1 MPQFYVQGVFPMS
14 VSSQAESTG
23 TTSTHQRIQTALG
36 IDIGGTKISSGI
48 VHSLKGLSQ
57 FQEAPTPKEQGPF
70 IETLAEMAQ
79 TLMSKVNSS
88 QEELMGVGIATAGI
102 VDPYQGAILGATGNL
117 PAVQGIAG
125 KLKSIL
131 EDRIG
136 LPVYIENDANAAAY
150 GECQHGAAKGKKH
163 VLMVTLGTG
172 VGTGIVIDG
181 KMLHGAHF
189 CAGEGGHIFIAQHED
204 RKCTCGRW
212 NCWEAYA
219 SGSGFTQTARETI
232 KALEDKTLAKAIA
245 GESNVENNTDWD
257 SITSHQVIAAWKTG
271 DPLAQSI
278 LDVWHEHVALG
289 IGALC
294 NVLDPE
300 VVIIGGGMA
309 QFVNF
314 EKLTQRVSALSMPPV
329 SLLPA
334 ALGNQAGIIGAA
346 SLAMAYFG
354 SQTKSSP

>member
-1 MPQFYVQGVFPMS
+1 MS
-14 VSSQAESTG
+14 VSSQAE
-23 TTSTHQRIQTALG
+23 TTITAPQIQTALG
-36 IDIGGTKISSGI
+36 IDIGGTKISSGL
-48 VHSLKGLSQ
+48 VHSERGLSH

-70 IETLAEMAQ
+70 IDTLAEMVK
-79 TLMSKVNSS
+79 TLKGTSETSESGLV
-88 QEELMGVGIATAGI
+88 GVGIATAGI
-102 VDPYQGAILGATGNL
+102 VDPYKGAILGATGNL

-125 KLKSIL
+125 KLKTIL
-131 EDRIG
+131 EERIG

-189 CAGEGGHIFIAQHED
+189 CAGEGGHIFIAQNQD

-245 GESNVENNTDWD
+245 GDNNTEFD
-257 SITSHQVIAAWKTG
+257 SITSHQVIAAWKAG

-278 LDVWHEHVALG
+278 VDAWHEHVGLG

-300 VVIIGGGMA
+300 VVVIGGGMA

-314 EKLTQRVSALSMPPV
+314 EKLTQRVSTLSMPPV

-346 SLAMAYFG
+346 SLAMNHFSPQVG
-354 SQTKSSP
+354 SQSK

>member
-1 MPQFYVQGVFPMS
+1 MS
-14 VSSQAESTG
+14 VSSQAE
-23 TTSTHQRIQTALG
+23 TTTATRQVQTALG

-48 VHSLKGLSQ
+48 VHAEQGLSH

-70 IETLAEMAQ
+70 IDTLAEMVQ
-79 TLMSKVNSS
+79 TLKDKSGSS
-88 QEELMGVGIATAGI
+88 QVDLTQEVLTQEVLIGVGIATAGI

-125 KLKSIL
+125 KLKTIL

-189 CAGEGGHIFIAQHED
+189 CAGEGGHIFIAQNQD

-219 SGSGFTQTARETI
+219 SGSGFTQTARETV
-232 KALEDKTLAKAIA
+232 KALDDKNQAKAIA
-245 GESNVENNTDWD
+245 GENNTDWD
-257 SITSHQVIAAWKTG
+257 RITSHQVIAAWKAG

-278 LDVWHEHVALG
+278 LNTWHEHVALG

-300 VVIIGGGMA
+300 VVVVGGGMA

-314 EKLTQRVSALSMPPV
+314 EKLTQQVSALSMPPV

-346 SLAMAYFG
+346 SLAMNHF
-354 SQTKSSP
+354 SSKVT